1 MWAPEGCAE
10 TLPTPGPACSL
21 APPGSLEGAQDALR
35 GAQPASLQ
43 SCPLPPHQDPLPPK
57 PQPDSPPQT
66 PLHLASRSPPHSGM
80 YKPANYWP
88 HQSPTRLSGSGAFP
102 SPSPPSTR
110 VTPDSWR
117 LLPASVPA
125 RLRPGPFPGLGHMTS
140 SCFLPRSA
148 QQLPVAAA
156 LPPQQARR
164 VPETAPGQ
172 PSGRSGPH
180 STAGPGQVAG

>member
-1 MWAPEGCAE
+1 MTAGGPPSNCSPCALCPLGPGHFAAGSPAPSHPTR
-10 TLPTPGPACSL
+10 TLC
-21 APPGSLEGAQDALR
+21 
-35 GAQPASLQ
+35 LQ
-43 SCPLPPHQDPLPPK
+43 SHGQTRLPRRPSIWRPV
-57 PQPDSPPQT
+57 PPQ
-66 PLHLASRSPPHSGM
+66 HSGM

-125 RLRPGPFPGLGHMTS
+125 RLRPGHFPGLGHMTS